1 MHIAIRVIM
10 ASFTITSFQALFC
23 SAAILIQLPAN
34 AGSWSAPQPESLC
47 VLEHGWAWNC
57 QPIPAPPPPKPKKT
71 QVAQPKPMAPPSV
84 AEDPADPLVRL
95 RNLKKEEERARAL
108 AVLEPTEENIINLRR
123 NFITPSLEKASL
135 FRDVYERI
143 SWTNPEID
151 YTNKRPVGTLAKR
164 EWETE
169 RQNKISQ
176 VMQTLNSRYGIFF
189 IYDTAIPS
197 SAAYA
202 PIIADFAQKWGI
214 QIQAVS
220 RDGNQLPTWTGDWK
234 SDKGSSFQQRIG
246 VASHPAPLLVLFER
260 PSPKSPKGSAFS
272 IGSGILA
279 HDEIERRIYR
289 LTSVKPGEDF

>member
-1 MHIAIRVIM
+1 M

-57 QPIPAPPPPKPKKT
+57 QPIPAPPTPKPKKT

-143 SWTNPEID
+143 SWTNPEFD

>member
-1 MHIAIRVIM
+1 M
-10 ASFTITSFQALFC
+10 ASFTTTSIQALVC

-34 AGSWSAPQPESLC
+34 AGSWSAPQPDSLC

-57 QPIPAPPPPKPKKT
+57 QPLPAPPNAKPKKT
-71 QVAQPKPMAPPSV
+71 EVAKPKPMAAPSV
-84 AEDPADPLVRL
+84 TEDPADPIVRL
-95 RNLKKEEERARAL
+95 RNLRKEEERARAL

-135 FRDVYERI
+135 FRDLYERI
-143 SWTNPEID
+143 SWTNPEFD

-169 RQNKISQ
+169 RQNTISQ
-176 VMQTLNSRYGIFF
+176 VMHSLNSRYGIFF
-189 IYDTAIPS
+189 IYDSTASS

-202 PIIADFAQKWGI
+202 PIVADFAQKWGI
-214 QIQAVS
+214 QIQAIS
-220 RDGNQLPTWTGDWK
+220 RDGNQLATWPGDWK
-234 SDKGSSFQQRIG
+234 SDKGGSFQQRIG
-246 VASHPAPLLVLFER
+246 VASHPTPLLVLFER